1 MDDTKYSVAFSRIPS
16 IGTVRMRLLESAF
29 SSMREAWEAP
39 ASALK
44 AAGLTASALQQ
55 VTSRRPGIDPDHEM
69 ELIEQAGVRALSWHD
84 SDYPAALK
92 EIYDPPPVLFCKG
105 GFAPEDVC
113 GVAVVGTRRASA
125 YGREACH
132 TLVRDLA
139 AAGVTVISGLA
150 RGIDAIAHTTALDA
164 GGRTIAVMGTGVDV
178 TYPADHKQLAER
190 IAESGALLS
199 EYPLGTRPDS
209 RNFPRRNRLLSGLSL
224 GVLVVEAPMDSGVMH
239 TVRFALDQG
248 RDVFAVP
255 GSIFS
260 PTSLGTNRLVQDG
273 AKLVTD
279 AADILEELNVMRLE
293 QQPALPGFMP
303 LPAPEGIEAEVL
315 QHIGTEPIHID
326 EVRRQSALPVA
337 NVSSTLSLLE
347 IKGLIKQVGA
357 MRYIRVM
364 EPAARYGTGH

>member
-1 MDDTKYSVAFSRIPS
+1 MDDLKYRVAFSRIPS
-16 IGTVRMRLLESAF
+16 VGTVRTRLIEAAF
-29 SSMREAWEAP
+29 PSMREAWEAP
-39 ASALK
+39 TAALK
-44 AAGLTASALQQ
+44 AAGLTANVLQQ
-55 VTSRRPGIDPDHEM
+55 VTSRRNDIDPDREM
-69 ELIEQAGVRALSWHD
+69 ELLERAGVQAVSWQD
-84 SDYPAALK
+84 ETYPAALK
-92 EIYDPPPVLFCKG
+92 EIYDPPPVLYFKG
-105 GFAPEDVC
+105 GFAPEDAC

-125 YGREACH
+125 YGREAC
-132 TLVRDLA
+132 TMLVRDLA
-139 AAGVTVISGLA
+139 SAGVTIISGLA
-150 RGIDAIAHTTALDA
+150 RGIDAAAHSTALEA

-178 TYPADHKQLAER
+178 IYPSDHKQLAVR
-190 IAESGALLS
+190 VAESGALVS
-199 EYPLGTRPDS
+199 EYPLGVRPDP

-279 AADILEELNVMRLE
+279 AADVLEELNVMRLD
-293 QQPALPGFMP
+293 QQPSLPGFMP
-303 LPAPEGIEAEVL
+303 LPTPEGIEAEVL
-315 QHIGTEPIHID
+315 QHIGAEPVHID

-347 IKGLIKQVGA
+347 IKGLVKQVGG

-364 EPAARYGTGH
+364 EPAARYGAAR

>member
-1 MDDTKYSVAFSRIPS
+1 MDDLKYWVAFSRIPS
-16 IGTVRMRLLESAF
+16 IGTVRMRLLEAAF
-29 SSMREAWEAP
+29 PSIRDAWEAP

-44 AAGLTASALQQ
+44 SAGLTASVLQQ
-55 VTSRRPGIDPDHEM
+55 VTSRRSAIDPDAEM
-69 ELIEQAGVRALSWHD
+69 EQLERAGVRAVTWHD
-84 SDYPAALK
+84 ADYPAALK
-92 EIYDPPPVLFCKG
+92 EIYDPPPVLFFKG
-105 GFAPEDVC
+105 GFTREDVS

-125 YGREACH
+125 YGREACAS
-132 TLVRDLA
+132 LVRDLA
-139 AAGVTVISGLA
+139 AAGVTIISGLA
-150 RGIDAIAHTTALDA
+150 RGIDAIAHTTAIES

-178 TYPADHKQLAER
+178 IYPADHKQLAAR
-190 IAESGALLS
+190 VAENGALVS
-199 EYPLGTRPDS
+199 EYPLGVRPDS

-293 QQPALPGFMP
+293 QQPVLPGFMP
-303 LPAPEGIEAEVL
+303 MPVPEGIEAEVL
-315 QHIGTEPIHID
+315 QHIGVEPIHID

-347 IKGLIKQVGA
+347 IKGLVKQVGA

-364 EPAARYGTGH
+364 EPAARYGAAR

>member
-1 MDDTKYSVAFSRIPS
+1 MDDLKYWVAFSRIPS
-16 IGTVRMRLLESAF
+16 IGSVRMRVLESAF
-29 SSMREAWEAP
+29 SSLREAWEAP

-44 AAGLTASALQQ
+44 AAGLSGGVLRQIGEK
-55 VTSRRPGIDPDHEM
+55 RPTIDPDREM
-69 ELIEQAGVRALSWHD
+69 DRLAQAGVRAMTWHD
-84 SDYPAALK
+84 DEYPPALK
-92 EIYDPPPVLFCKG
+92 EIYDPPPVLYFRG
-105 GFAPEDVC
+105 GFIPEDVN

-125 YGREACH
+125 YGREACAA
-132 TLVRDLA
+132 LVRDLA
-139 AAGVTVISGLA
+139 AAGVTIVSGLA
-150 RGIDAIAHTTALDA
+150 RGVDAIAHTTALEA

-178 TYPADHKQLAER
+178 IYPADHRQLAQR
-190 IAESGALLS
+190 IADTGALVS

-209 RNFPRRNRLLSGLSL
+209 RHFPRRNRLLSGLTL

-260 PTSLGTNRLVQDG
+260 PTSLGANRLVQDG

-279 AADILEELNVMRLE
+279 AADVLEELNLSRAAA
-293 QQPALPGFMP
+293 QPALPGFMP
-303 LPAPEGIEAEVL
+303 LPAPEGVEAEVL
-315 QHIGTEPIHID
+315 AHIGAEPIHID
-326 EVRRQSALPVA
+326 EVRRQAALPVA

-347 IKGLIKQVGA
+347 IKGLVKQVGA

-364 EPAARYGTGH
+364 EPAAAYGPRR

>member
-1 MDDTKYSVAFSRIPS
+1 MEDRKYWVAFSRIPS
-16 IGTVRMRLLESAF
+16 IGTVRMRLLEAAF
-29 SSMREAWEAP
+29 PSLREAWEAP
-39 ASALK
+39 ESALK
-44 AAGLTASALQQ
+44 SAGLPPNVLKQ
-55 VTSRRPGIDPDHEM
+55 VTSRRPDIDPDREM
-69 ELIEQAGVRALSWHD
+69 DLLQRAEVNAVTWHD
-84 SDYPAALK
+84 AGYPAALK
-92 EIYDPPPVLFCKG
+92 EIYDPPPVLFHKG
-105 GFAPEDVC
+105 GFTPEDVC

-125 YGREACH
+125 YGREACAH
-132 TLVRDLA
+132 LVKDLA

-150 RGIDAIAHTTALDA
+150 RGIDAIAHTTALEA
-164 GGRTIAVMGTGVDV
+164 GGRTIAVMGSGVDV
-178 TYPADHKQLAER
+178 IYPADHKRLAQR
-190 IAESGALLS
+190 VAETGALVS

-255 GSIFS
+255 GSVFS
-260 PTSLGTNRLVQDG
+260 PTSLGANRLVQDG

-279 AADILEELNVMRLE
+279 AADVLEELNVTRLA
-293 QQPALPGFMP
+293 QQPVLPGIAP

-315 QHIGTEPIHID
+315 QHLGAEPMHID

-347 IKGLIKQVGA
+347 IKGLVKQVGG

-364 EPAARYGTGH
+364 EPAARYGAAR